1 MTRNSLPTGE
11 GTSAKND
18 VADPHPSTEEDY
30 DKIPQPGGSNPPKKD
45 DPGTNSYIHGGKA
58 PPHGDGKGRNGKA

>member
-1 MTRNSLPTGE
+1 MSGNSLPTGD

-30 DKIPQPGGSNPPKKD
+30 DKIPRPGGSNAPDTD
-45 DPGTNSYIHGGKA
+45 DPGTNSYTHGGKA
-58 PPHGDGKGRNGKA
+58 PPHGDGKGSNGKA

>member
-30 DKIPQPGGSNPPKKD
+30 DKIPQPGGSKPPNKNA
-45 DPGTNSYIHGGKA
+45 PGTNSYTHGGEA
-58 PPHGDGKGRNGKA
+58 PPHGDGNGRNGKA